1 MKLILAI
8 VQDSDSGAILDT
20 LINSGFNV
28 TRISSTGGFLKRSQ
42 ATFLIGTGDEKVRE
56 CIQIIREHTV
66 TTINPGIKHVTVFV
80 LKVELFEQ
88 V

>member
-8 VQDSDSGAILDT
+8 VQDSDSGAILET

-28 TRISSTGGFLKRSQ
+28 TRISATGGFLKRGQ
-42 ATFLIGTGDEKVRE
+42 ATFLIGTADEKVQE
-56 CIQIIREHTV
+56 CVQIIREHTV
-66 TTINPGIKHVTVFV
+66 TTINPGIKHVTIFV
-80 LKVELFEQ
+80 LKVEHFEQ